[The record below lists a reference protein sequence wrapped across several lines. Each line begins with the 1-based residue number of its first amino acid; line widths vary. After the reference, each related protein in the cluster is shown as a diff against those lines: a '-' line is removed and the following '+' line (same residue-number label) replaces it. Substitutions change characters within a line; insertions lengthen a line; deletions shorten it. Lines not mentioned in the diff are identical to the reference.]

1 MKIGK
6 PEMSDDGQMIEI
18 GDRIDDLFVEAIEPD
33 LWERIRSM
41 EAGQIEHGYDPF
53 GFEPEFLKYVLPVA
67 QFIYEKYH
75 RTEVYGIENV
85 PDSGRVLL
93 VANHTGQIPMDGLLI
108 ASGCLFDREV
118 PRMARSMVERWVPT
132 IPFVSYFLARCG
144 QVVGT
149 RENCR
154 ILLRRE
160 GCILVFPEGAEGI
173 TKTYDRAYEL
183 EEFGLGFMRLALE
196 TETPIVPIGVVGGEE
211 QLPSIWNVETLARLF
226 NMPAFP
232 VTPTWPA
239 LGPVGGIPLPVKYH
253 IYFGEPMEFEGA
265 PDDEDRNIQKKVDR
279 VRAKIRDLTDR
290 GLRERKG
297 VFF

>member
-1 MKIGK
+1 MT
-6 PEMSDDGQMIEI
+6 EDGQMVEI
-18 GDRIDDLFVEAIEPD
+18 GDRIDDLFVEALDRE

-41 EAGQIEHGYDPF
+41 DAGQNEHGYDPF
-53 GFEPEFLKYVLPVA
+53 GFEPEFLKYVLPFA
-67 QFIYEKYH
+67 KFIYENYH
-75 RTEVYGIENV
+75 RTEVFGIENV

-93 VANHTGQIPMDGLLI
+93 VANHTGQVPVDGFLVAC
-108 ASGCLFDREV
+108 ASLFERRE
-118 PRMARSMVERWVPT
+118 PRMIRSMVERWMPT
-132 IPFVSYFLARCG
+132 LPFVSIFISRAG

-173 TKTYDRAYEL
+173 SKTYDRAYEL

-196 TETPIVPIGVVGGEE
+196 NDTPIVPIGVVGGEE
-211 QLPSIWNVETLARLF
+211 QAPSIWNVETLARLF

-232 VTPTWPA
+232 VTPTWPLFGL
-239 LGPVGGIPLPVKYH
+239 LGAIPLPTKYR

-265 PDDEDRNIQKKVDR
+265 PDDEDRVIQQKVAR
-279 VRAKIRDLTDR
+279 VRGKIRELTDR